1 MKKLILLIIAVWL
14 PLLAS
19 AQWVPSLNKPVIC
32 FYKNVTVIYAG
43 TTSGGIYR
51 TTNEGVAWRKIDRD
65 SVPFVVNAIVSSGNS
80 ELLAGTSN
88 GIFKAPINNDSTW
101 VRSGL
106 VGVNILSLS
115 SYSSGLVLAG
125 STNGV
130 YKSTNSGVTWD
141 PIPQLGGRRINS
153 ISNTIYLIGTDQ
165 GLYRS
170 TDNGGSWVIDA
181 MVGTQYNINCVTH
194 IGAWGQIVGH
204 STGYVYTTNGG
215 VNWSSG
221 GTMPAVYSIAGLSTT
236 TPQTA
241 LFGYANG
248 VLLATL
254 DNTIHWVERNNGLPT
269 APVYAVQGKSNTN
282 YVLAASSQQVYK
294 SPLAYVPVITISTE
308 VPAAYSLNQNYPNP
322 FNPST
327 TINYSVPTKGVV
339 KLKVYD
345 ALGRLLTTLIDAVQT
360 PGTYAVSWDAS
371 EYTSGLYYYELQSE
385 NFKQT
390 KRMLLIK

>member
-19 AQWVPSLNKPVIC
+19 AQWVPSLDKPVKC

-43 TTSGGIYR
+43 STPGVYR
-51 TTNEGVAWRKIDRD
+51 TTNEGVTWRKIDRD
-65 SVPFVVNAIVSSGNS
+65 SIPFAVNVITASSS
-80 ELLAGTSN
+80 LFAGTSN
-88 GIFKAPINNDSTW
+88 GIFKAQVNNDSTW

-106 VGVNILSLS
+106 VGVNILSLKS
-115 SYSSGLVLAG
+115 EGNLILAG

-130 YKSTNSGVTWD
+130 YKSTDGAVTWD
-141 PIPQLGGRRINS
+141 PIPQLSGRRINS

-181 MVGTQYNINCVTH
+181 MVGATYNINCVAH

-221 GTMPAVYSIAGLSTT
+221 GTMPAVYSITGLNSTP
-236 TPQTA
+236 PQTA
-241 LFGYANG
+241 LFGYAHG

-254 DNTIHWVERNNGLPT
+254 TTSIHWVERYSGLPD
-269 APVYAVQGKSNTN
+269 APVYAVQGKTNTN

-294 SPLAYVPVITISTE
+294 SPLAYVPVVTISTE
-308 VPAAYSLNQNYPNP
+308 VPEKYELGQNYPNP

-327 TINYSVPTKGVV
+327 TIKYSVPTTGAVT
-339 KLKVYD
+339 LRVYN
-345 ALGRLLTTLIDAVQT
+345 ALGKLVATLIDAVQT
-360 PGTYAVSWDAS
+360 PGTYAVNWDAS
-371 EYTSGLYYYELQSE
+371 TLNSGVYYYELKSE